1 MIPLLTAEEMR
12 LIDRTAI
19 EGMKIPSLD
28 LMEAAGR
35 GVADAMDRRLGP
47 LEGRGVLVCCGRGN
61 NGGDGFVVARR
72 LKELG
77 ARPEVV
83 VIGRLED
90 LSPDARVNAGR
101 WEGVGGATRFLDG
114 DAEVEAFFDA
124 PRELEMAVDALLGT
138 GSRGAPRGPIARAI
152 RGLNALEVPLV
163 AVDIPSGI
171 DADTG
176 AVPGDAVEADLTV
189 TLAFPKRG
197 HYLHPARAR
206 RGALEIVDIGI
217 PREAALAAPV
227 TRFLVEAADVR
238 DFLPR
243 WPGDA
248 HKGDR
253 GRLLVVGGS
262 VGLTGAVALATMAAA
277 RGGAGLV
284 TAGVPA
290 GLNDILEVKLTEAM
304 TLPLAEGAGRW
315 LSPAALPQIRDFAGE
330 RLTAMVIGPGL
341 SRNEEALELA
351 RLLVAGFSCPRVVD
365 ADALYAFR
373 GRSDLLARSVTG
385 GPLVL
390 TPHPG
395 EAEWLLGR
403 PAAEIGAG
411 RLELAAAWAQEHG
424 QVLVLKGAPTVIGSP
439 DGETFVN
446 PTGGPALATGGTGDV
461 LAGLIGAFLAQGLS
475 PLRAAIAGVYL
486 HGGTADL
493 IAEKRSRYGLVAGD
507 LVEAL
512 PEAMGE
518 VGRTG

>member
-1 MIPLLTAEEMR
+1 MIPLLTVDQMR
-12 LIDRTAI
+12 RIDQTAI
-19 EGMKIPSLD
+19 EGMKVPSLD

-35 GVADAMDRRLGP
+35 GVAEAMVRRLGSF
-47 LEGRGVLVCCGRGN
+47 EGRGVLVCCGRGN

-72 LKELG
+72 LLELG

-83 VIGRLED
+83 VIAKLAD

-101 WEGVGGATRFLDG
+101 WEAAGGATRFLETE
-114 DAEVEAFFDA
+114 AEVEAYFDA
-124 PRELEMAVDALLGT
+124 PREVEMAVDALLGT
-138 GSRGAPRGPIARAI
+138 GSRGAPRGAVGRAI
-152 RGLNALEVPLV
+152 RGLNALDVPLV
-163 AVDIPSGI
+163 AIDIPSGI

-176 AVPGDAVEADLTV
+176 AVPGDAVDADLTV
-189 TLAFPKRG
+189 TLAFPKQG
-197 HYLHPARAR
+197 HYLYPARER
-206 RGALEIVDIGI
+206 RGLLDVVDIGI
-217 PREAALAAPV
+217 PREAALATPV
-227 TRFLVEAADVR
+227 TRFLVDAADVNE
-238 DFLPR
+238 FLPR
-243 WPGDA
+243 WPGNA

-262 VGLTGAVALATMAAA
+262 VGLTGAVALASMSAA

-304 TLPLAEGAGRW
+304 TLPLAEGSGRW
-315 LSPAALPQIRDFAGE
+315 LSPAALPQIRQFDGG
-330 RLTAMVIGPGL
+330 RLSAMVVGPGL

-351 RLLVAGFSCPRVVD
+351 RLLVAGSACPAVVD

-373 GRSDLLARSVTG
+373 GRPDLLARTATA

-403 PAAEIGAG
+403 PAAEITAG
-411 RLELAAAWAQEHG
+411 RLELAAAWARERG

-461 LAGLIGAFLAQGLS
+461 LAGLIGAFLAQGLA
-475 PLRAAIAGVYL
+475 PLHAAIAGVFL
-486 HGGTADL
+486 HGFTADL
-493 IAEKRSRYGLVAGD
+493 IAEKRSRRGLVAGD

-518 VGRTG
+518 VGRAV

>member
-1 MIPLLTAEEMR
+1 VIPLLTADQMR
-12 LIDRTAI
+12 RIDQTAI

-35 GVADAMDRRLGP
+35 GVAEAMVRRLGR
-47 LEGRGVLVCCGRGN
+47 LEGCGVLVCCGRGN

-77 ARPEVV
+77 ALPEVA
-83 VIGRLED
+83 VIGKLDD

-101 WEGVGGATRFLDG
+101 WEAAGGTVRFLDG

-124 PRELEMAVDALLGT
+124 PREVEMAVDALLGT

-152 RGLNALEVPLV
+152 RGLNALDVPLV
-163 AVDIPSGI
+163 SIDIPSGI

-176 AVPGDAVEADLTV
+176 AVPGDAIEADLTV
-189 TLAFPKRG
+189 TLAFPKCG
-197 HYLHPARAR
+197 HHLYPARAH
-206 RGALEIVDIGI
+206 RGLLEIVDIGI
-217 PREAALAAPV
+217 PREAVLATPV
-227 TRFLVEAADVR
+227 VRFLVEPADVGG
-238 DFLPR
+238 FLPR
-243 WPGDA
+243 WPGDT

-262 VGLTGAVALATMAAA
+262 VGLTGAVALASMAAA

-315 LSPAALPQIRDFAGE
+315 LSPAALPQIRDFDGG
-330 RLTAMVIGPGL
+330 RLSAMVLGPGL

-351 RLLVAGFSCPRVVD
+351 RLLVAGSACPTVVD

-373 GRSDLLARSVTG
+373 GRSELLARAATG

-403 PAAEIGAG
+403 PAAEISAG
-411 RLELAAAWAQEHG
+411 RLDLAAGWAQEHG

-439 DGETFVN
+439 EGETFVN

-475 PLRAAIAGVYL
+475 PLHAAIAGVFL
-486 HGGTADL
+486 HGFTADL
-493 IAEKRSRYGLVAGD
+493 IVEKRSHHGLVAGD
-507 LVEAL
+507 LIEAL

-518 VGRTG
+518 VGRAG